1 MQSQDF
7 RVFVQAR
14 MSSARFPGKV
24 LAPFRGR
31 PIIDHVLSR
40 IAQAVPSDRTIVAT
54 STEPSDDPLAAYLNG
69 SGVSV
74 FRGPLDDVL
83 LRFQMCLE
91 QFPCRWMVRVSADSP
106 LLDSKMFARMLPYV
120 ERDDLDIVTNV
131 FPRTFPK
138 GNSLEMVRATTF
150 AEIDSTSLRPELR
163 EHVTRLIYEEPSKYR
178 ILNIES
184 EDGDR
189 SHSSLCVDTI
199 DDLQRLDALAEE
211 QELAAAE
218 SISG

>member
-14 MSSARFPGKV
+14 MSSVRFPGKV

-91 QFPCRWMVRVSADSP
+91 QFPCRWMVRVSADSRQEA
-106 LLDSKMFARMLPYV
+106 LDS
-120 ERDDLDIVTNV
+120 
-131 FPRTFPK
+131 
-138 GNSLEMVRATTF
+138 
-150 AEIDSTSLRPELR
+150 
-163 EHVTRLIYEEPSKYR
+163 
-178 ILNIES
+178 
-184 EDGDR
+184 
-189 SHSSLCVDTI
+189 
-199 DDLQRLDALAEE
+199 LACIGRHEWCKT
-211 QELAAAE
+211 
-218 SISG
+218 